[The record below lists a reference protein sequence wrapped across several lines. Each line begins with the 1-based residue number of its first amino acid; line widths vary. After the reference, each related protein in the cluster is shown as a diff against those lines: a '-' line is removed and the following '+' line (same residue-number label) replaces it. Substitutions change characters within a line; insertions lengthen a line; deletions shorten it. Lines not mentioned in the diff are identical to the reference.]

1 MPDPI
6 AIVGTGIAGAT
17 AALTLRAEGF
27 TGRILLIGD
36 EPLAPYRRPPLSK
49 EVLRG
54 SQAPARTLLRPAGSW
69 SDQGIELLT
78 GTLVTELD
86 PAARKITLQDGTRL
100 PYSKLLLATGGRPRS
115 LASTPGP
122 PGVHHLRTL
131 ADAQRLRGALIAG
144 GSVLVVGGGLI
155 GLEVAASAR
164 VVGCEV
170 TLVEAASE
178 PLARVLPPAI
188 ARAVAALHRAHGVD
202 LRTGVELERFDR
214 LGDSVVALA
223 RGGALPAADTV
234 VAAVGMVP
242 ATELAE
248 QAGLA
253 VQDGILVD
261 EYCATSDPGIFA
273 AGDAARRPDPFFGGT
288 CRVEHWTH
296 AQEQG
301 TAAAHNMLGVDTPY
315 VPVPW
320 HWTRQYD
327 LDLQVCGHPHEAR
340 SMTVSGS
347 LEALDFSA
355 VLRCEDRVVGLV
367 CANRPADFRRFR
379 PLVTGEPQDDLHLPE
394 CDSAAVPCVSETA

>member
-6 AIVGTGIAGAT
+6 VIVGTGAAGAT
-17 AALTLRAEGF
+17 AALTLRTEGF
-27 TGRILLIGD
+27 AGRILLIGD
-36 EPLAPYRRPPLSK
+36 EPLDPYRRPPLSK
-49 EVLRG
+49 EVLSG
-54 SQAPARTLLRPAGSW
+54 GQAPARTLLRPAGTW
-69 SDQGIELLT
+69 SEQDIELLT

-86 PAARKITLQDGTRL
+86 PAARKITLQDGTRFA
-100 PYSKLLLATGGRPRS
+100 YGKLLLATGGRPRS
-115 LASTPGP
+115 LASTLGP
-122 PGVHHLRTL
+122 PAVHQLRTL
-131 ADAQRLRGALIAG
+131 ADAQRLRGALAEG

-170 TLVEAASE
+170 TVVEAAAE

-202 LRTGVELERFDR
+202 LRTGVELDRFERR
-214 LGDSVVALA
+214 GNSVVALA

-234 VAAVGMVP
+234 VVAVGMVP
-242 ATELAE
+242 ATALAE
-248 QAGLA
+248 EAGLA

-261 EYCATSDPGIFA
+261 EYCATSAPGIFA
-273 AGDAARRPDPFFGGT
+273 AGDAARRPDPFSGGT

-301 TAAAHNMLGVDTPY
+301 AAAARNMLGIDTPY
-315 VPVPW
+315 TPVPW

-327 LDLQVCGHPHEAR
+327 LNLQVCGYPQDAQ

-355 VLRCEDRVVGLV
+355 VLRREDRVVGLV
-367 CANRPADFRRFR
+367 CANRPSEFRRFR
-379 PLVTGEPQDDLHLPE
+379 PLVTGEPQDDLQFPE
-394 CDSAAVPCVSETA
+394 FDSAPIPCAAL